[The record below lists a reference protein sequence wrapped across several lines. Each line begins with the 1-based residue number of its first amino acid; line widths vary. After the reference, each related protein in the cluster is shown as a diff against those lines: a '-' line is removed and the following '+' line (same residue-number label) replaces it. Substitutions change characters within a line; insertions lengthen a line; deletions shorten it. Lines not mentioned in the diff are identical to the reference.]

1 MRMEHPFR
9 MSLPIERSLME
20 SHGVGE
26 GYLEQVVVTCGDQF
40 QDIGEGRRFGGGQLC
55 EARQS
60 RTMSA
65 EQYLE
70 GPDRPEWDEGGEV
83 IVRRKDAVF
92 TFVFLADVIG

>member
-40 QDIGEGRRFGGGQLC
+40 QDIGEGGRIGGGQFY
-55 EARQS
+55 EAR
-60 RTMSA
+60 
-65 EQYLE
+65 
-70 GPDRPEWDEGGEV
+70 
-83 IVRRKDAVF
+83 
-92 TFVFLADVIG
+92 